1 MIYRRLLIIA
11 ALLALSIP
19 AKLLADTPP
28 APPGITPQQALC
40 VVASLFIL
48 TASLSDDQLENL
60 IEKCCPP
67 DSSGIPNCVSTY
79 GVDNLLLY
87 ARLVITAHAKQ
98 SGQFGAGAGP
108 QPKVLTP
115 KSLVMGTPGSQHSA
129 ARDGTPQATTIAA
142 TAYPVTV
149 PFRSFGLPPLYGGGA
164 LKVTTTCNSA
174 LNPTAFWTDHE
185 DALVTRNNMC
195 TGAQIASIS
204 VPTRPLQIGITPDGV
219 WTIVTSF
226 DNAISFIQTDTNK
239 VANII
244 QTDSNTNPDGISIS
258 PDGSYALVTN
268 FNNIESSLL
277 VVDIASQSI
286 TSTIKLDRA
295 YPQSVFLNPD
305 ATLAWVSYPFDNVV
319 EVIDVLTGVLS
330 ATVSVPMPV
339 DVVFNATG
347 TLAYISSS
355 PAGSPGSVLLVN
367 TSNYSVMQ
375 TIPTGTGA
383 SDLMLSLD
391 GGTLNVNN
399 YFDDSV
405 TVINT
410 TTLATKTYN
419 IVGTPRGAV
428 EVPVQ

>member
-1 MIYRRLLIIA
+1 MTYRRLLIIA
-11 ALLALSIP
+11 TLFALSIP
-19 AKLLADTPP
+19 AKLLAQTA
-28 APPGITPQQALC
+28 APPPTITPKEALC

-48 TASLSDDQLENL
+48 TASLSDDQLQNL
-60 IEKCCPP
+60 IDKCCPP
-67 DSSGIPNCVSTY
+67 SGTPNCVSS
-79 GVDNLLLY
+79 GLANALLLY
-87 ARLVITAHAKQ
+87 AQMVITAHAKQ
-98 SGQFGAGAGP
+98 SGQYGAGAGP

-115 KSLVMGTPGSQHSA
+115 KSLVMGTPGSQRPA
-129 ARDGTPQATTIAA
+129 ARDGTPRATTIAA

-149 PFRSFGLPPLYGGGA
+149 PFRSFGLPPLYGGGM
-164 LKVTTTCNSA
+164 LNVTTVCNSA
-174 LNPTAFWTDHE
+174 LNPTAFWTDHQN
-185 DALVTRNNMC
+185 ALVTRNNMC
-195 TGAQIASIS
+195 TGTQIASIN
-204 VPTRPLQIGITPDGV
+204 VPTLPLQIGITPDGV

-226 DNAISFIQTDTNK
+226 NNAISFIQTDTNT
-239 VANII
+239 VVSTI
-244 QTDSNTNPDGISIS
+244 QTDSNTNPDGLAIS

-268 FNNIESSLL
+268 FNNIESALL

-286 TSTIKLDRA
+286 SSTIKLDRA

-347 TLAYISSS
+347 TLAYVSSS
-355 PAGSPGSVLLVN
+355 PTGSPGSVLVVN
-367 TSNYSVMQ
+367 TSNYSVTQ
-375 TIPTGTGA
+375 TIPAGTGA

-410 TTLATKTYN
+410 ATLATKTYN

-428 EVPVQ
+428 EVPIQ